1 VITIG
6 IDPHKRS
13 LTAAALDPHSRPL
26 GQLRLLATRQ
36 AGRQLLA

>member
-13 LTAAALDPHSRPL
+13 LTAAALDPTSRVL
-26 GQLRLLATRQ
+26 GLLRVPVTGQ
-36 AGRQLLA
+36 ASAH